1 MQKLENAQKK
11 KGEMVRCKTCRDNE
25 SPIIYSIHLWD
36 SKKGTAESEI
46 KVDQNT
52 GEVDMSNWQR
62 KHRDGGDEN
71 CRFDYAY
78 YDGCGNFFH
87 ADGIHNPDENNDGEG
102 DIFKRKQIAC
112 MTVLKADLGEWQGS
126 MGDAYNQE
134 VWCVA
139 CGGWIVAGKNDP
151 RIDHSKIKPVKPQ
164 N

>member
-1 MQKLENAQKK
+1 MQSSKMHRRKK
-11 KGEMVRCKTCRDNE
+11 ARWCVAKHVETMNLQSYIQFICG
-25 SPIIYSIHLWD
+25 IQ
-36 SKKGTAESEI
+36 KKGTAESEI

-126 MGDAYNQE
+126 MRDAYNQE